1 MFHPKRSPPFST
13 CVAMVL
19 LIWFGGPSRAADA
32 STAQGITPSEA
43 GGYVKDRRSGL
54 VWPRCAE
61 GMRWSG
67 EACAGTPLLL
77 DRAEAMALA
86 ASRKQADGLSWRLPT
101 VAELR
106 GLVKTSPGTQGL
118 DQEIFPPVKQ
128 EWFWSASTTVETATV
143 NQYNYG
149 NIMQGRDNQNATRVD
164 VARGWAV
171 SMVTGEARGDVFR
184 RTKLPVRLVF
194 STH

>member
-1 MFHPKRSPPFST
+1 
-13 CVAMVL
+13 
-19 LIWFGGPSRAADA
+19 
-32 STAQGITPSEA
+32 
-43 GGYVKDRRSGL
+43 
-54 VWPRCAE
+54 
-61 GMRWSG
+61 
-67 EACAGTPLLL
+67 
-77 DRAEAMALA
+77 
-86 ASRKQADGLSWRLPT
+86 
-101 VAELR
+101 
-106 GLVKTSPGTQGL
+106 
-118 DQEIFPPVKQ
+118 
-128 EWFWSASTTVETATV
+128 V